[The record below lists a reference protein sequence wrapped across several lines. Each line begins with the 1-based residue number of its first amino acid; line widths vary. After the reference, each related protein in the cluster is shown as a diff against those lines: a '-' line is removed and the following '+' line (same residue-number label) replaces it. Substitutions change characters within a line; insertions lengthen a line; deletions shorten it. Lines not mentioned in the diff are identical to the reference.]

1 MRSFDY
7 NQTYTHTLVEL
18 KCLIENEFGSVLN
31 FCNKTGID
39 RPNLVRTFSRFNG
52 KDMSVGLFVRC
63 AVALGLMED
72 DLGNSEEP
80 QLLNL
85 TLRNYLKI
93 DPIAVWSSM
102 FKFAGHKSGDD
113 YADTMVG
120 LKSEILNKYGSMKS
134 FCDQC
139 NFDRAGLVKVFSAN
153 SSREISVGLYIRLA
167 TSLGRIKKNSVDI
180 SDVDSQIFNLSLRNF
195 IKVDAMSIW
204 RTILSVS
211 Y

>member
-1 MRSFDY
+1 MKAFDY
-7 NQTYTHTLVEL
+7 NQTYSHTLVEL

-31 FCNKTGID
+31 FCNVSKID

-63 AVALGLMED
+63 AVALGLMVD
-72 DLGNSEEP
+72 DNANGEEA

-93 DPIAVWSSM
+93 DAIAVWSSM

-113 YADTMVG
+113 YLDTMVG
-120 LKSEILNKYGSMKS
+120 LKAAILTKFGSMKA
-134 FCDQC
+134 FCDAC
-139 NFDRAGLVKVFSAN
+139 GFDRPNLVKVFSDN
-153 SSREISVGLYIRLA
+153 SDRELSVGLYIRIA
-167 TSLGRIKKNSVDI
+167 SALGVIKKQSID
-180 SDVDSQIFNLSLRNF
+180 DSEAQLINLSLRNF

-204 RTILSVS
+204 RTILTVS